1 MLKDIVKLMNK
12 ITRSLV
18 VFAFS
23 IIGLSGYADNWN
35 GINSDVSWFSDS
47 ESEFHIQRADQLM
60 GLSDLVKTGNS
71 FEGKT
76 IYLEDDLNMNYH
88 DWQPIGG
95 NYYGGTSF
103 NGIFDGKNH
112 KISSLHPAADP
123 YTGNSLRHYGL
134 FGEAGEKSIVKNITV
149 SGSVD
154 IVPQSLDILVYVG
167 GIVGCS
173 SGVIE
178 NVKANFFISAG
189 KEIQKT
195 VIESFYAGG
204 ICGQA
209 NIVKK
214 AKASGEISLAYG
226 NIYWRVNNGRIGGIV
241 GSGSVLEQV
250 DSEVAISVW
259 AKDKGYVGGV
269 AGTVYEGGSVKNATF
284 YGSLKDSEDNFVYGE
299 SPLYSA
305 CGGIIG
311 GSLSSDVEISN
322 CISAPKAFETSFTSY
337 WISPIIGTNATYDY
351 AGGNNYYTIPVGYS
365 NVLGNQVDE
374 ATLVGA
380 TSLPNFDNDIW
391 DFSNGKPM
399 LKALKVQYYVSVRLD
414 KGYLRYVVS
423 DGGSLYLKLMADD
436 GYAVS
441 KVYFDDTDV
450 SDCLQ
455 GQDLILTNISSSGEL
470 KFIFVQDAS
479 GIGMVESDVK
489 PNFSIKG
496 NKIVFNELFDSTSL
510 KVYNMEGR
518 LVCSMKV
525 NSNQSI
531 SLNSGIYIIKVG
543 KNTFKVSI

>member
-178 NVKANFFISAG
+178 NVKANFNISAG

>member
-134 FGEAGEKSIVKNITV
+134 FGEAGEKSIVKNIAV

-178 NVKANFFISAG
+178 NVKANFNISAG

-322 CISAPKAFETSFTSY
+322 CISAPKAFETNFTSY

-374 ATLVGA
+374 VTLAGA

-414 KGYLRYVVS
+414 KGFLGYVVS

-455 GQDLILTNISSSGEL
+455 GQDLNLTNISSSGEL

-479 GIGMVESDVK
+479 GIGMVESNAK
-489 PNFSIKG
+489 PNFSIEG

>member
-134 FGEAGEKSIVKNITV
+134 FGEAGEKSIIKNITV

-178 NVKANFFISAG
+178 NVKANFNISAG

-284 YGSLKDSEDNFVYGE
+284 YGSLKDAEDNFVYGE

>member
-1 MLKDIVKLMNK
+1 M
-12 ITRSLV
+12 
-18 VFAFS
+18 
-23 IIGLSGYADNWN
+23 
-35 GINSDVSWFSDS
+35 
-47 ESEFHIQRADQLM
+47 
-60 GLSDLVKTGNS
+60 
-71 FEGKT
+71 
-76 IYLEDDLNMNYH
+76 
-88 DWQPIGG
+88 
-95 NYYGGTSF
+95 
-103 NGIFDGKNH
+103 
-112 KISSLHPAADP
+112 
-123 YTGNSLRHYGL
+123 
-134 FGEAGEKSIVKNITV
+134 
-149 SGSVD
+149 
-154 IVPQSLDILVYVG
+154 
-167 GIVGCS
+167 
-173 SGVIE
+173 
-178 NVKANFFISAG
+178 
-189 KEIQKT
+189 
-195 VIESFYAGG
+195 
-204 ICGQA
+204 
-209 NIVKK
+209 
-214 AKASGEISLAYG
+214 AYG

-496 NKIVFNELFDSTSL
+496 TLL
-510 KVYNMEGR
+510 
-518 LVCSMKV
+518 
-525 NSNQSI
+525 
-531 SLNSGIYIIKVG
+531 SG
-543 KNTFKVSI
+543 

>member
-134 FGEAGEKSIVKNITV
+134 FGEAGEKSIIKNITV

-178 NVKANFFISAG
+178 NVKANFNISAG

-322 CISAPKAFETSFTSY
+322 CISAPKAFETNFTSY

-374 ATLVGA
+374 VTLAGA

-414 KGYLRYVVS
+414 KGFLGYVVS

-455 GQDLILTNISSSGEL
+455 GQDLNLTNISSSGEL

-479 GIGMVESDVK
+479 GIGMVESNAK
-489 PNFSIKG
+489 PNFSIEG

>member
-1 MLKDIVKLMNK
+1 MNK

-154 IVPQSLDILVYVG
+154 IVPRSLDILVYVG

-178 NVKANFFISAG
+178 NVKANFNISAG

>member
-35 GINSDVSWFSDS
+35 GISSDVSWFSDS

-134 FGEAGEKSIVKNITV
+134 FGEAGEKSIIKNITV

-178 NVKANFFISAG
+178 NVKANFNISAG

-322 CISAPKAFETSFTSY
+322 CISAPKAFETNFTSY

-374 ATLVGA
+374 VTLVGA

-391 DFSNGKPM
+391 DFLNGKPM

-414 KGYLRYVVS
+414 KGFLGYVVS

-455 GQDLILTNISSSGEL
+455 GQDLNLTNISSSGEL

-479 GIGMVESDVK
+479 GIGMVESNAK
-489 PNFSIKG
+489 PNFSIEG

>member
-178 NVKANFFISAG
+178 NVKANFF
-189 KEIQKT
+189 
-195 VIESFYAGG
+195 Y
-204 ICGQA
+204 
-209 NIVKK
+209 
-214 AKASGEISLAYG
+214 
-226 NIYWRVNNGRIGGIV
+226 
-241 GSGSVLEQV
+241 
-250 DSEVAISVW
+250 
-259 AKDKGYVGGV
+259 
-269 AGTVYEGGSVKNATF
+269 
-284 YGSLKDSEDNFVYGE
+284 
-299 SPLYSA
+299 
-305 CGGIIG
+305 
-311 GSLSSDVEISN
+311 
-322 CISAPKAFETSFTSY
+322 
-337 WISPIIGTNATYDY
+337 
-351 AGGNNYYTIPVGYS
+351 
-365 NVLGNQVDE
+365 
-374 ATLVGA
+374 
-380 TSLPNFDNDIW
+380 
-391 DFSNGKPM
+391 FS
-399 LKALKVQYYVSVRLD
+399 R
-414 KGYLRYVVS
+414 
-423 DGGSLYLKLMADD
+423 
-436 GYAVS
+436 
-441 KVYFDDTDV
+441 
-450 SDCLQ
+450 
-455 GQDLILTNISSSGEL
+455 
-470 KFIFVQDAS
+470 
-479 GIGMVESDVK
+479 
-489 PNFSIKG
+489 
-496 NKIVFNELFDSTSL
+496 
-510 KVYNMEGR
+510 
-518 LVCSMKV
+518 
-525 NSNQSI
+525 
-531 SLNSGIYIIKVG
+531 
-543 KNTFKVSI
+543 

>member
-1 MLKDIVKLMNK
+1 MNK

-178 NVKANFFISAG
+178 NVKANFNISAG